1 MTRHVRPQVVN
12 ICFHG
17 IGTPQRTLEP
27 GEDKYWVSVDA
38 YHRILDAVMGDERV
52 RINFDD
58 GNLSDVEIG
67 LPGLLDRNLT
77 ARFFVLAGRLDQDG
91 SLSPEDVRRL
101 TDAGMTVGS
110 HGMDHVPWRGLAPH
124 ALERELVDARR
135 RLEEVTGTPVDEA
148 ALPLGRYDR
157 RVLAELRR
165 TGYRTVYTSDRRWSR
180 AGAWLQ
186 PRFSVHRT
194 DTADSVR
201 REILA
206 PAPLLTRAIGYAKG
220 VVKRYR

>member
-1 MTRHVRPQVVN
+1 MIN
-12 ICFHG
+12 LCFHG
-17 IGTPQRTLEP
+17 IGTPQRILEP
-27 GEDKYWVSVDA
+27 GEDRYWVSVDA
-38 YHRILDAVMGDERV
+38 YHRILDAVMDDERV

-67 LPGLLDRNLT
+67 LPGLLERNLT
-77 ARFFVLAGRLDQDG
+77 ARFFVLAGRLDQTG

-101 TDAGMTVGS
+101 TDAGMTIGT

-124 ALERELVDARR
+124 VLHRELVDARS
-135 RLEEVTGTPVDEA
+135 RLEEITGTPVDEA

-165 TGYRTVYTSDRRWSR
+165 TGYRTVYTSDRRWAR
-180 AGAWLQ
+180 AGDWLQ
-186 PRFSVHRT
+186 PRFSVGAT
-194 DTADSVR
+194 DTVDSVR
-201 REILA
+201 REMLT
-206 PAPLLTRAIGYAKG
+206 PAPILTRARAMAKG

>member
-1 MTRHVRPQVVN
+1 MALTRHGRPQVIN
-12 ICFHG
+12 LCFHG
-17 IGTPQRTLEP
+17 IGTPRRTLEP

-77 ARFFVLAGRLDQDG
+77 ARFFVLAGRLDQGG

-124 ALERELVDARR
+124 ALHRELVDARS

-157 RVLAELRR
+157 RVLGRAAPRR
-165 TGYRTVYTSDRRWSR
+165 LPDRLHQRPPVGPGRRLAAADASASAAPTR
-180 AGAWLQ
+180 
-186 PRFSVHRT
+186 PTRF
-194 DTADSVR
+194 AR
-201 REILA
+201 RC
-206 PAPLLTRAIGYAKG
+206 
-220 VVKRYR
+220 